1 MSAVLWVADALRPK
15 YESRA
20 TMADDERERLMQDLA
35 VQADPLDRARA
46 QQAYRR
52 LQEIPT
58 HKDIRRHHVR
68 SYVEDNHLYIHIPSK
83 SPPRIFAVLAE
94 DYKPYGKYLRVGVR
108 TDAKKGYHAFCDVAL
123 HPGFLVTTVHTHM
136 GRLHGAYDLRF
147 ADRTRVDEDVDRFSL
162 DNEYESLS
170 ETPFWVEQ
178 FDVSAFREIVCASLG
193 SALPL
198 TAFDYLQAGY
208 ATVAPLRLGSL
219 AKSAKSLIGQC
230 SDEEYSQVAR
240 ISPEC
245 ATLLKAPSL
254 RAFASSFCDIDSAV
268 IERFLDR
275 YAHVSDTPAPS
286 EFSKRVADYLSR
298 CHLAF
303 TWHPRLTAFGLRLP
317 VFCYHVSDVTTLEI
331 AADQLGDDHASCVQ
345 LAKTYW
351 YAVSSL
357 PFTQVSP
364 NVEVLSPSEVFL
376 SRTDYRD
383 RISALEASLT
393 GDEAAWDRVTNEL
406 WEECQSLKQWTIPWG
421 AYVEIDYLGFKAVE
435 LFEGA
440 GSVNCVWRSLDGK
453 ITWSLASPHRQ
464 SFFCA
469 HDNEVACRVHA
480 HWKMFTAALIR
491 DFWVAEERRKVF
503 GVSMRR
509 THRGNT
515 KRRKETL
522 VIYLPRVRYD
532 QPIQQ
537 VPGTLGERIGGRARH
552 FVQPFFR
559 KANPSPLQAEFARLN
574 YVSVPDGHTYVRGHF
589 RGGAEAAA
597 VYRSRSA
604 MQLLY
609 RTVFPSAPEPELEM
623 DWFRFELLVRTLL
636 ERQAFE
642 IVRTSTRGKTDDG
655 IDVLAVQRTNQGSQ
669 TWLVQAKCYG
679 PRQHVGPDT
688 MREMI
693 GSISDFQL
701 RYPDQTA
708 AGMIVTTSTFS
719 GEAQRLALAHGI
731 KLVDG
736 ANLRAIAA
744 AENTRSN

>member
-1 MSAVLWVADALRPK
+1 MV
-15 YESRA
+15 EN
-20 TMADDERERLMQDLA
+20 DEREKLMQALA
-35 VQADPLDRARA
+35 VQAEPLDRAGAR
-46 QQAYRR
+46 QAYRR
-52 LQEIPT
+52 LQEIPK

-68 SYVEDNHLYIHIPSK
+68 SYVEGNHLYIHIPSQ
-83 SPPRIFAVLAE
+83 SPPKIFFVAAE
-94 DYKPYGKYLRVGVR
+94 DHKAYGKFLRVGVR

-123 HPGFLVTTVHTHM
+123 QPGFLVTTVHTHL
-136 GRLHGAYDLRF
+136 GQFNRAYDVKLF
-147 ADRTRVDEDVDRFSL
+147 DRTRFDEEVDRFSL
-162 DNEYESLS
+162 EDGTNWSNGEY
-170 ETPFWVEQ
+170 EQ
-178 FDVSAFREIVCASLG
+178 FDVSAFREIVCASRS

-208 ATVAPLRLGSL
+208 TTVAPLKLGSL
-219 AKSAKSLIGQC
+219 AKSAKSLISHC
-230 SDEEYSQVAR
+230 SDEEYAQVAR

-245 ATLLKAPSL
+245 AAWLKLPSL
-254 RAFASSFCDIDSAV
+254 RDFACSFCDIDSAV
-268 IERFLDR
+268 IKRFIDK
-275 YAHVSDTPAPS
+275 YADVSDATAPS
-286 EFSKRVADYLSR
+286 AFSERVADFLNL

-317 VFCYHVSDVTTLEI
+317 VFCYQVSDLTTIEI
-331 AADQLGDDHASCVQ
+331 AADQLGDDHASSVE

-351 YAVSSL
+351 SAVSSV

-364 NVEVLSPSEVFL
+364 NVEVLSPSEIFL

-383 RISALEASLT
+383 RINALEPSLA
-393 GDEAAWDRVTNEL
+393 GDEEWDRVTNEL
-406 WEECQSLKQWTIPWG
+406 WEECQSLRQWTIPWG
-421 AYVEIDYLGFKAVE
+421 AYVQIDYLGFSAVE

-440 GSVNCVWRSLDGK
+440 GSVNCVWRTLDGK
-453 ITWSLASPHRQ
+453 ITWSLASPRKQ

-469 HDNEVACRVHA
+469 HDNVVASRVHA
-480 HWKMFTAALIR
+480 HWKMFTVALIR

-503 GVSMRR
+503 GVSIQRKQ
-509 THRGNT
+509 RGNT
-515 KRRKETL
+515 NGCKETR

-537 VPGTLGERIGGRARH
+537 VPDALGERVGGRARH
-552 FVQPFFR
+552 FVRPFFR
-559 KANPSPLQAEFARLN
+559 NANPSPLQAEFARLN

-609 RTVFPSAPEPELEM
+609 RTVSPFAPEPELET
-623 DWFRFELLVRTLL
+623 DWFRFEVLVRTLL
-636 ERQAFE
+636 ERQEFE

-655 IDVLAVQRTNQGSQ
+655 IDILAVQGMDLGSQ

-679 PRQHVGPDT
+679 PRQHVRLDT
-688 MREMI
+688 VREMV
-693 GSISDFQL
+693 GSISDFRL
-701 RYPDQTA
+701 RYPGQTTR
-708 AGMIVTTSTFS
+708 GMIVTTSMFS